1 MKALGMTFDYRKI
14 FREIADD
21 TTDMNDLGHVAD
33 YIPEL
38 KHINPEK
45 FGVHLTTLDNH
56 HYDFGDASEKF
67 SIQSIAKVFSLIL
80 AFKNE
85 GVSIWNRVGVEP
97 SGSPFNSLVQ
107 LEYEK
112 GIPRNPFINAGA
124 LVVSDILISYLEN
137 PKEEFLSF
145 VRLLANSNEINY
157 NKSVAESEKSTGERN
172 SALVHFMK
180 SFGNI
185 ENDPDQVLDFYFYLC
200 SVEMNCI
207 ELSRAFLFLANRGTD
222 PLTNNKIL
230 TPSKAK
236 RVNAIMQMCGF
247 YDEAGDFAFKVGLP
261 GKSGVGGGIAAVLPG
276 EYSIAVWSPRLN
288 SKGNSYK
295 GMKFLEKFTTKT
307 NSSIF

>member
-1 MKALGMTFDYRKI
+1 MVFDYRKI
-14 FREIADD
+14 FREIADEI
-21 TTDMNDLGHVAD
+21 TDMNDLGQVAD

-38 KHINPEK
+38 KHIDPDK
-45 FGVHLTTLDNH
+45 FGVHLTDITDQ

-137 PKEEFLSF
+137 PKKEFINF
-145 VRLLANSNEINY
+145 VRELAQSEDIHFNPQ
-157 NKSVAESEKSTGERN
+157 VAESEKATGERN

-180 SFGNI
+180 SFDNI
-185 ENDPDQVLDFYFYLC
+185 ENDPEEVLDFYFYLC
-200 SVEMNCI
+200 SVEMNCR
-207 ELSRAFLFLANRGTD
+207 ELSRAFLFLANYGTD
-222 PLTNNKIL
+222 PLTDNRIL

-288 SKGNSYK
+288 NRGNSYK
-295 GMKFLEKFTTKT
+295 AMKFLEKFTTKT
-307 NSSIF
+307 NTSIF